1 MYPGGGRL
9 RRRRGR
15 AAAAAASAVFSSERQ
30 IRFGQF
36 DTTPAGRHG
45 RVAQEQRPA
54 NGRLPHSVCS
64 TEKFSL
70 RLSQRATV
78 EALLTSN
85 NLLQNALE
93 TKKKSYFIGTD
104 TSNSVSVW

>member
-1 MYPGGGRL
+1 MWPGGCF
-9 RRRRGR
+9 
-15 AAAAAASAVFSSERQ
+15 AAVGAAFISGRQ

-54 NGRLPHSVCS
+54 NGRLPHSACS
-64 TEKFSL
+64 AEKFSL

-78 EALLTSN
+78 ESLLTSN

-93 TKKKSYFIGTD
+93 TKKKSYSIRTD
-104 TSNSVSVW
+104 ASNFVSVLLR